1 MTEKHDVLILSGAR
15 TPFCAWAYGKTG
27 DGRPGGALK
36 DKDPFDLGAAAL
48 VEALRRAG
56 RAPAELG
63 YVAFGNMYQ
72 SGPHGCYGARYV
84 THRAGCPPEV
94 PGLAVNLACGTG
106 LAAVDSAADAVRG
119 GFATLVAAVGA
130 DAPSRR
136 RKDVFVPSFTDL
148 SCGRHIAKTAEER
161 AAEAALSRED
171 QDAWALKS
179 HQRSVAARTRLAD
192 EIVAVGS
199 ASADD
204 AVKPSATMDIF
215 ASAELLFADG
225 PRTITHANTHGIVDG
240 GAAVIFAA
248 PSAAKGPVLGR
259 LASTALV
266 GLPPERMAY
275 AAVPAARA
283 ALKKAGWKPADV
295 DLWEINETFAAQ
307 TLLDQRE
314 LGIPDEKLNVN
325 GGAIALG
332 HPFGAT
338 GVRLVHTLLLE
349 LKRRG
354 GKKGV
359 AAISV
364 GGGQGVAACVE
375 AP

>member
-1 MTEKHDVLILSGAR
+1 MNKDVMVVSGAR
-15 TPFCAWAYGKTG
+15 TPFCAWAYGKNG
-27 DGRPGGALK
+27 SGAPGGALK

-48 VEALRRAG
+48 VEALRRAA
-56 RAPAELG
+56 RAPAELR

-94 PGLAVNLACGTG
+94 PGIAVNLACGTG
-106 LAAVDSAADAVRG
+106 LAAVDSAASFIREGHAD
-119 GFATLVAAVGA
+119 LVAAVGA
-130 DAPSRR
+130 DTPSRL
-136 RKDVFVPSFTDL
+136 RKDIFVPSFTDL

-161 AAEAALSRED
+161 AAEASLGREA
-171 QDAWALKS
+171 QDAWALRS
-179 HQRSVAARTRLAD
+179 HQRATAARARLAE
-192 EIVAVGS
+192 EIVAVG
-199 ASADD
+199 AAAQDD
-204 AVKPSATMDIF
+204 AVKTAATAETF
-215 ASAELLFADG
+215 ASAELLFTDG
-225 PRTITHANTHGIVDG
+225 PQTLTHANTHGIVDG
-240 GAAVIFAA
+240 GAALVFAA
-248 PSAAKGPVLGR
+248 ASAVKGPVLGR
-259 LASTALV
+259 LASTALI
-266 GLPPERMAY
+266 GLAPERMAY
-275 AAVPAARA
+275 AAVPAARK
-283 ALKKAGWKPADV
+283 ALEAAGWKGADV

-307 TLLDQRE
+307 TLLDQTE
-314 LGIPDEKLNVN
+314 LEIPEDRLNVN

-354 GKKGV
+354 KKRGV

-375 AP
+375 AA

>member
-1 MTEKHDVLILSGAR
+1 MKNEVLILSGAR
-15 TPFCAWAYGKTG
+15 TPFCAWAYGKNG
-27 DGRPGGALK
+27 AGRPGGALK

-48 VEALRRAG
+48 TEGLRRAG
-56 RAPAELG
+56 RAPAELDF
-63 YVAFGNMYQ
+63 VAFGNMYQ
-72 SGPHGCYGARYV
+72 VGPHGCYGARYV

-94 PGLAVNLACGTG
+94 SGMAVNLACGTG
-106 LAAVDSAADAVRG
+106 LAAVYAAAGAVREG
-119 GFATLVAAVGA
+119 RAHLAAAVGA
-130 DAPSRR
+130 DAPSRL
-136 RKDVFVPSFTDL
+136 RKDVFVPSFTDS

-161 AAEAALSRED
+161 AQEAALTREA
-171 QDAWALKS
+171 QDAWALLS
-179 HQRSVAARTRLAD
+179 HQRAAAAKAKHAE
-192 EIVAVGS
+192 EIVAVG
-199 ASADD
+199 AVSADD
-204 AVKPSATMDIF
+204 AVRADVTADTF
-215 ASAELLFADG
+215 ASAELLFDDG
-225 PRTITHANTHGIVDG
+225 PRTVTHANTHGIVDG
-240 GAAVIFAA
+240 GAALVFA
-248 PSAAKGPVLGR
+248 SSQGAKGAKTLGR

-275 AAVPAARA
+275 AAVPAARK
-283 ALKKAGWKPADV
+283 ALDSAGWKAEDV

-307 TLLDQRE
+307 TLLDRSE
-314 LGIPDEKLNVN
+314 LGIPEDKLNVN

-354 GKKGV
+354 KKKGV

-375 AP
+375 C